1 MIDSSAHGW
10 IDQVIDFMDKF
21 YQKETRTA
29 VRKEA
34 LSYLGNVVAENSLTQ
49 EVGGAGEPS
58 LLINC

>member
-21 YQKETRTA
+21 YHQETRTA

-49 EVGGAGEPS
+49 EVGRAGESP
-58 LLINC
+58 LING